1 VKIEES
7 KSLLR
12 NVGTS
17 LNPFE
22 IVFSMQAYHFHLL
35 GEVMSLC

>member
-1 VKIEES
+1 MEES
-7 KSLLR
+7 ECLLR

-22 IVFSMQAYHFHLL
+22 IVFSMHAYHFHVL